1 MLFRSQVSSAS
12 IAATLK
18 AGLDANDAV
27 VGNSNGD
34 ARAAI
39 AAAPRKLEAVYSYP
53 FQNHAPMETMNAT
66 AKITPAAGGAPERCE
81 VWAPTQNGEAAFAAT
96 VEASGL
102 PAALCEVYKMTL
114 GGGFG
119 RRGMTDY
126 VRQAVVIAKEMP
138 GTPVK
143 LILNQNT
150 IYLESF
156 IDEIAFATKQDPLA
170 LRRKLMASHPKHLAV
185 LNGRRRARRL
195 GQACA

>member
-1 MLFRSQVSSAS
+1 ML
-12 IAATLK
+12 IK
-18 AGLDANDAV
+18 AGLDAPEAV
-27 VGNSNGD
+27 MGNQNGD
-34 ARAAI
+34 ARAAT
-39 AAAPRKLEAVYSYP
+39 ASSARKVEAVYSYP
-53 FQNHAPMETMNAT
+53 FQNHATMETMNAT
-66 AKITPAAGGAPERCE
+66 AKWTPGRCE
-81 VWAPTQNGEAAFAAT
+81 VWTPTQNGEAALAACA
-96 VEASGL
+96 EAAGL
-102 PAALCEVYKMTL
+102 SPSKCDVYKIHL